1 MVATRE
7 ERILKTLSSKRAR
20 VYALFLQY
28 AMTIFEPVN
37 TYLQSEAPLIHKLR
51 RIVFDLCKDILIKFM
66 TAETVVATN
75 DLLAIKCEDKS
86 LHRSNSELIIG
97 AETRAAV
104 VKLTDGAQQEVYENI
119 IQFYIT
125 AFRYLT
131 TKLPCLHEDLYKY
144 CEVADVQLHVS
155 AKFSSVLYFV
165 EKHSC
170 LLGIEG
176 TSDTVSLDK
185 LQTEFTQYQT
195 ATLSTSGR

>member
-1 MVATRE
+1 MAQCTVATRE

-20 VYALFLQY
+20 VYALFLHY
-28 AMTIFEPVN
+28 SMTIFEPVN

-51 RIVFDLCKDILIKFM
+51 RIVLDLCKQILIKFM
-66 TAETVVATN
+66 TAETVIAVN
-75 DLLAIKCEDKS
+75 DLLAINCEDKS

-104 VKLTDGAQQEVYENI
+104 LKLNEGVQQEVYDNI

-125 AFRYLT
+125 AFQYLT
-131 TKLPCLHEDLYKY
+131 TKLPCLHEDLYKH
-144 CEVADVQLHVS
+144 CEVADVQLRVS

-170 LLGIEG
+170 LLEIEG
-176 TSDTVSLDK
+176 TSDTVSL
-185 LQTEFTQYQT
+185 
-195 ATLSTSGR
+195 